1 LTNAGSARVE
11 GPALPL
17 LCTGMTTVFRP
28 DRRRIFSGTRT
39 VMLVAFV
46 TLRPSALRAKLR

>member
-1 LTNAGSARVE
+1 M
-11 GPALPL
+11 PL